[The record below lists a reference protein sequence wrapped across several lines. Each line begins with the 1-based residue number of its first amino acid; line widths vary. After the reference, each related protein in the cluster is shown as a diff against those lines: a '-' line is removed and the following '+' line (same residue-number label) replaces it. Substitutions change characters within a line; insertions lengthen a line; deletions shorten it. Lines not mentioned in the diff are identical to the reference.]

1 MYKRGE
7 YIYIIILVGLAVSPL
22 HGYDMKPFIAR
33 FDSPSTFL
41 GLEYCP
47 NDQALLIIKH
57 ESQQSRYNNPE
68 SGTHSSFRL
77 IKKKKRFDSAR
88 SHFDIACTLRENKSA
103 FLPVF
108 REKVLR
114 ATLPG
119 QGATVCGRVKASSTK
134 SP

>member
-77 IKKKKRFDSAR
+77 IKKKKVWLCEVPFWYRMYITRKQVSIPACVSWESLTGDLTWAR
-88 SHFDIACTLRENKSA
+88 SDC
-103 FLPVF
+103 VW
-108 REKVLR
+108 
-114 ATLPG
+114 
-119 QGATVCGRVKASSTK
+119 
-134 SP
+134 